1 MAEAQVGLSRSLGL
15 FDVTLIGVGA
25 MIGAG
30 IFVLTGIAADIA
42 GPAVLLAFALNGLVT
57 LLTAMTYAELGSALP
72 EAGGGYL
79 WVKHALG
86 DLQSF
91 IAGWMSWF
99 AHAVAGALYAL
110 GFGSYAWVMLEE
122 YLHFVAPTP
131 GSGPVV
137 LSVAVTFLFLYIN
150 YRGARATGRAG
161 NIVTLAKLAIILL
174 FIVGGLFAIGV
185 HPERLDSFEGFFA
198 DGWTAVLAAM
208 GLTFIAFEGYEIIA
222 QAGEEVRDPRKN
234 IPRAIFL
241 SLLIVVPFYILTA
254 FAAIGAVVPP
264 AGAGSSAEYI
274 GSAGELG
281 LLRAAEQFM
290 PLGGALL
297 IIGALVS
304 TMSALNATTFSSTR
318 VAFAMGRDR
327 ILHGVLGRVSR
338 RTRTPDAA
346 LGLSGLL
353 MLFMVVYVPIH
364 AVAAAAGIM
373 FLLLFLQVNFAAIRL
388 RKAWQ
393 GKVTY
398 GYRTPLFPLVP
409 VLGMVTVGVLAVFL
423 FFYEPF
429 AWLLA
434 LGWMVGGFLI
444 YVAFGKDYQAKE
456 KAGSRFVF
464 EEKPVDKPSYSI
476 LVPVSNPVTLPAI
489 VEEAVAIAQAHPGAD
504 IDFVALV
511 SLPKTLPLAEGA
523 RYAPSRR
530 AMLDEAE
537 RLVAGR
543 VPVRK
548 AVRVGRDIA
557 QDILFTASEHRVN
570 LMLLGWGQF
579 ETWRWR
585 GGRGAREPSGTAFAP
600 AMREV
605 IENAPCDVVVVRA
618 GIEHDVRHVM
628 SPIGGDRHD
637 PLSVTLG
644 VALAKR
650 RGIPFVG
657 MHVLPPDASDEARRA
672 AHEMMDRVAEE
683 AEADPRDA
691 QWTLVPEADRR
702 AAIRERST
710 PREVM
715 VLGASE
721 RAWYETY
728 LFGETADYLAEH
740 ATGTIVLVKHYEG
753 RARRT
758 LRDAARELVYLVRGA
773 AEQAERAA
781 AEDFHKLHGAL
792 AGDPVVRDGP
802 PTEKEA
808 AAPED
813 GKGR

>member
-327 ILHGVLGRVSR
+327 ILHG
-338 RTRTPDAA
+338 
-346 LGLSGLL
+346 
-353 MLFMVVYVPIH
+353 
-364 AVAAAAGIM
+364 
-373 FLLLFLQVNFAAIRL
+373 
-388 RKAWQ
+388 
-393 GKVTY
+393 
-398 GYRTPLFPLVP
+398 
-409 VLGMVTVGVLAVFL
+409 
-423 FFYEPF
+423 
-429 AWLLA
+429 
-434 LGWMVGGFLI
+434 
-444 YVAFGKDYQAKE
+444 
-456 KAGSRFVF
+456 
-464 EEKPVDKPSYSI
+464 
-476 LVPVSNPVTLPAI
+476 
-489 VEEAVAIAQAHPGAD
+489 
-504 IDFVALV
+504 
-511 SLPKTLPLAEGA
+511 
-523 RYAPSRR
+523 
-530 AMLDEAE
+530 
-537 RLVAGR
+537 
-543 VPVRK
+543 
-548 AVRVGRDIA
+548 
-557 QDILFTASEHRVN
+557 
-570 LMLLGWGQF
+570 
-579 ETWRWR
+579 
-585 GGRGAREPSGTAFAP
+585 
-600 AMREV
+600 
-605 IENAPCDVVVVRA
+605 
-618 GIEHDVRHVM
+618 
-628 SPIGGDRHD
+628 
-637 PLSVTLG
+637 
-644 VALAKR
+644 
-650 RGIPFVG
+650 
-657 MHVLPPDASDEARRA
+657 
-672 AHEMMDRVAEE
+672 
-683 AEADPRDA
+683 
-691 QWTLVPEADRR
+691 
-702 AAIRERST
+702 
-710 PREVM
+710 
-715 VLGASE
+715 
-721 RAWYETY
+721 
-728 LFGETADYLAEH
+728 
-740 ATGTIVLVKHYEG
+740 
-753 RARRT
+753 
-758 LRDAARELVYLVRGA
+758 
-773 AEQAERAA
+773 
-781 AEDFHKLHGAL
+781 
-792 AGDPVVRDGP
+792 
-802 PTEKEA
+802 
-808 AAPED
+808 
-813 GKGR
+813 